1 VQVFYPLFIYV
12 EYPVIE
18 RGQLV
23 SHHWF
28 NPTTFSDSTRRSTV
42 ITILDQMVS
51 ESTQRST
58 VITILDQVVSES
70 TWRSSDNN
78 FRPGGF

>member
-1 VQVFYPLFIYV
+1 M
-12 EYPVIE
+12 
-18 RGQLV
+18 
-23 SHHWF
+23 
-28 NPTTFSDSTRRSTV
+28 

-78 FRPGGF
+78 FRPGGFWIHLDEYIIIILDHKVSETTLYNPWNTGSHDLTQIS